1 MGSVASVRPANSRL
15 TNQRGSANLV
25 MSDRATTRCA
35 LCLEP
40 NPLPQSHVGPL
51 TTLPT
56 SKTNKKNSIST
67 THSFPATFFPSAQPL
82 RPQHRHHPH
91 PTGSPSLIATLSLS
105 NMAAD
110 SVATTE
116 SATKVV
122 QFCAKCQ
129 LPLAGQFVRA
139 LGGTFHFDCFTC
151 MVSIPPALESFTP
164 CNRPNHDG
172 SYPTSPPVLE
182 EYFQYS
188 NETPWLIFLKDRNEG
203 SELK

>member
-91 PTGSPSLIATLSLS
+91 PTGSPSLSSQPCRSL
-105 NMAAD
+105 
-110 SVATTE
+110 TW
-116 SATKVV
+116 
-122 QFCAKCQ
+122 Q
-129 LPLAGQFVRA
+129 L
-139 LGGTFHFDCFTC
+139 
-151 MVSIPPALESFTP
+151 
-164 CNRPNHDG
+164 
-172 SYPTSPPVLE
+172 
-182 EYFQYS
+182 
-188 NETPWLIFLKDRNEG
+188 TPWRRPSRQQKSCNSVQSASSHWRDSSSAHWAALFTLIALRAW
-203 SELK
+203 